1 MTLLSTSKEQLL
13 DLKNKKIKRCLSLLL
28 SSTSVLP
35 AHTQYRHGIGISQMS
50 PPVCMVVHSRSKSW
64 GNLGWVAWWQ
74 MPANASARVWTTIHL
89 KSSGQLAFFYQAA
102 LFWNSP
108 LSNTLL
114 PWHCWNLPSRPV
126 VFLWTLHAL
135 PGHVQLCGVGFVC
148 LCWKWWERCWMKHC
162 SMFI

>member
-89 KSSGQLAFFYQAA
+89 KSSGQHAFFYQAA
-102 LFWNSP
+102 LFWNNLLSSLQHSSSMALLKSALKTRRFP
-108 LSNTLL
+108 LDSACFAWARAVMWRWFCVFVLEVMGTLL
-114 PWHCWNLPSRPV
+114 NE
-126 VFLWTLHAL
+126 AL
-135 PGHVQLCGVGFVC
+135 
-148 LCWKWWERCWMKHC
+148 
-162 SMFI
+162 